1 MLTTAARYRLLLQ
14 MSQKVSGTLDLQ
26 AVLAHLLSAL
36 ESAVGYDAAG
46 IFVLR
51 RSVPWADPEA
61 GHMIAGVARVGFE
74 EPRMDDPMLRSGQG
88 IIGHVIATGE
98 RVVCPDVRLDPRYVE
113 GRPATRSELA
123 VPIASNGR
131 VIGALNLESD
141 RPGAYGEEDAEL
153 LEFFASAAA
162 ISIEKALLHREVL
175 QKHQMDQQ
183 MRLARDVQASLLP
196 AAPPVVPGHDVAAVN
211 LPTLEI
217 SGDYYDFLP
226 LAGGRLALVIADV
239 SGKGVPAALI
249 MATFR
254 TAVRSELRRQPSLA
268 AAVDE
273 VGRILVESM
282 DLSRFVTTVCGV
294 LDPSDGTFSYVN
306 CGHNPPLL
314 LRGGGTSERLDVGG
328 SALGFGPPPAQ
339 AASVSLREGD
349 TLVLYTDG
357 VVEPAN
363 ALDEEF
369 GVTRLESVLRSHEG
383 ATAAT
388 LVDRVVEAARRFSGR
403 PQFDDDVTL
412 VVVRAC

>member
-1 MLTTAARYRLLLQ
+1 MLSTASRYRLLLQ

-26 AVLAHLLSAL
+26 AVLMHLLVAL

-51 RSVPWADPEA
+51 RSVPWADPDA
-61 GHMIAGVARVGFE
+61 RHLIAGVARVGFE
-74 EPRMDDPMLRSGQG
+74 EPRIDDPMLRSGQG

-113 GRPATRSELA
+113 GRESTRSELA
-123 VPIASNGR
+123 VPISSNGR
-131 VIGALNLESD
+131 VIGAFNLESD
-141 RPGAYGEEDAEL
+141 RPGAYTEEDAEL

-175 QKHQMDQQ
+175 EKHQLDQQ
-183 MRLARDVQASLLP
+183 MRLAREVQAGLLP
-196 AAPPVVPGHDVAAVN
+196 AAPPTVPGFEVAAVN
-211 LPTLEI
+211 LPTLQI
-217 SGDYYDFLP
+217 SGDYYDFVP
-226 LAGGRLALVIADV
+226 LGHGRLAVVIADV

-254 TAVRSELRRQPSLA
+254 TAVRSELRRQRSLP

-273 VGRILVESM
+273 VGRILLESM

-294 LDPSDGTFSYVN
+294 LDPAVGTFTYVN

-314 LRGGGTSERLDVGG
+314 LRARGLSERLDVGG
-328 SALGFGPPPAQ
+328 TALGFGTPRAE
-339 AASVSLREGD
+339 AATVSLASGD

-357 VVEPAN
+357 VVEPTN
-363 ALDEEF
+363 TGEEEF
-369 GVTRLESVLRSHEG
+369 GVARLETVVRDHAG
-383 ATAAT
+383 APAAA
-388 LVDRVVEAARRFSGR
+388 LVDRVVDAARRFSGKHE
-403 PQFDDDVTL
+403 FDDDVTL
-412 VVVRAC
+412 VVVKTL

>member
-1 MLTTAARYRLLLQ
+1 MLSTASRYRLLLQ

-26 AVLAHLLSAL
+26 AVLTHLLAAL

-51 RSVPWADPEA
+51 RSVPWADPDA
-61 GHMIAGVARVGFE
+61 DHLIAGVARVGFD
-74 EPRMDDPMLRSGQG
+74 EPRIDDPMLRSGQG

-98 RVVCPDVRLDPRYVE
+98 RVVCPDVRLDPRYVK
-113 GRPATRSELA
+113 GRDATRSELA

-141 RPGAYGEEDAEL
+141 RPGVYSEEDAEL

-175 QKHQMDQQ
+175 QKHQMDRQ
-183 MRLARDVQASLLP
+183 MRLAREVQAGLLP
-196 AAPPVVPGHDVAAVN
+196 SAPPAVPGFEVAAVN

-217 SGDYYDFLP
+217 SGDYYDFVP
-226 LAGGRLALVIADV
+226 LGDGRLAVVIADV

-254 TAVRSELRRQPSLA
+254 AAVRSELRRQPSLA

-273 VGRILVESM
+273 VGHILLESM

-294 LDPSDGTFSYVN
+294 LDPSAGTFTYVN

-314 LRGGGTSERLDVGG
+314 LRRGGGCERLDVGG
-328 SALGFGPPPAQ
+328 TALGFGAPRAQ
-339 AASVSLREGD
+339 AETVSLASGD

-357 VVEPAN
+357 VVEPTN
-363 ALDEEF
+363 PIEEEF
-369 GVTRLESVLRSHEG
+369 GVSRLEAVVRDHAG
-383 ATAAT
+383 ATAAA
-388 LVDRVVEAARRFSGR
+388 LIDHVVEAARRFSGR
-403 PQFDDDVTL
+403 HEFDDDVTL
-412 VVVRAC
+412 VVVRAV